1 MLVLSLN
8 AVVNLNT
15 KSVPDRVLAT
25 TVLSLSAGY
34 AAADVSLSGDGR
46 MGLVYDGD
54 DIRFTSRAR
63 VTFTLSGETDAGLAF
78 GGSFRADNA
87 SNAASGSAGSIF
99 ISGDFGR
106 LAMGD
111 VDGAALAAVGDLYS
125 VGLTT
130 LGDAHEM
137 NYIGRLLGDTIN
149 DEDDGLGQFDGISVP
164 GLFPRALYS
173 YSIDG
178 FSFYASVSN
187 PITVRIDDAAELGF
201 GSDGDKLGTITEFG
215 VGASYSIDGFTGA
228 IGYERARANPVSGL
242 GLDSITFG
250 HLAASAEYSM
260 DGIAVKAIVGRAM
273 NDLSTIL
280 EDVGGTKTQYG
291 LGVSGTFDATTVT
304 AFGRRDFARD
314 RYLGI
319 GASYDLG
326 GGASLKGGVV
336 HMSPNTGSSNTSAD
350 FGLAFTF

>member
-8 AVVNLNT
+8 AVIDLNT
-15 KSVPDRVLAT
+15 MSVPDRVLAT

-87 SNAASGSAGSIF
+87 SPAASGSAGSIF

-137 NYIGRLLGDTIN
+137 NYIGRLLGDAI
-149 DEDDGLGQFDGISVP
+149 DDGIPATGLSIP

-187 PITVRIDDAAELGF
+187 PITIRGDADEGAIPLGF
-201 GSDGDKLGTITEFG
+201 ADGDKLGTITEFG
-215 VGASYSIDGFTGA
+215 LGASYSIDGFTGA
-228 IGYERARANPVSGL
+228 LGYERARANPVSAT

-250 HLAASAEYSM
+250 HLAGSVEYSM
-260 DGIAVKAIVGRAM
+260 DGISAKAIVGRAM
-273 NDLSTIL
+273 NDLR
-280 EDVGGTKTQYG
+280 DVVETRTQYG

-304 AFGRRDFARD
+304 AFGRRDFAKD

>member
-8 AVVNLNT
+8 AVIDLNT

-137 NYIGRLLGDTIN
+137 NYIGRLLGDTI
-149 DEDDGLGQFDGISVP
+149 DDGLDGIGGISVP

-187 PITVRIDDAAELGF
+187 PITVRQNVEDVPVVGVGENG
-201 GSDGDKLGTITEFG
+201 KLGTITEFG
-215 VGASYSIDGFTGA
+215 LGASYSIDGFTGA
-228 IGYERARANPVSGL
+228 IGYERARANPVSAT

-304 AFGRRDFARD
+304 AFGRRDFAKD

>member
-1 MLVLSLN
+1 MANCL
-8 AVVNLNT
+8 
-15 KSVPDRVLAT
+15 LAT
-25 TVLSLSAGY
+25 TVLAMSAGY

-46 MGLVYDGD
+46 MGLIYDGD
-54 DIRFTSRAR
+54 DIRFTSRVR
-63 VTFTLSGETDAGLAF
+63 VTFTLSGQTDSGLAF

-87 SNAASGSAGSIF
+87 SNAASGSAGNVF

-137 NYIGRLLGDTIN
+137 NYIGRLLGDTL
-149 DEDDGLGQFDGISVP
+149 DEELDFAGISVP

-173 YSIDG
+173 YSIDS

-187 PITVRIDDAAELGF
+187 PITVRNVSGAALLTVP
-201 GSDGDKLGTITEFG
+201 DGGKMGTITEFG
-215 VGASYSIDGFTGA
+215 VGASYTFDAFTGA
-228 IGYERARANPVSGL
+228 IGYERARANPVSAT
-242 GLDSITFG
+242 GLDSVTFG

-273 NDLSTIL
+273 NDLRDII
-280 EDVGGTKTQYG
+280 EDEGGSKTQYG

-304 AFGRRDFARD
+304 AFGRRDFAKD

-326 GGASLKGGVV
+326 GGASVKGGVV
-336 HMSPNTGSSNTSAD
+336 HVSPNVGSSETRAD

>member
-1 MLVLSLN
+1 M
-8 AVVNLNT
+8 A
-15 KSVPDRVLAT
+15 
-25 TVLSLSAGY
+25 SAQG
-34 AAADVSLSGDGR
+34 VSLSGDGR
-46 MGLVYDGD
+46 MGLIYDGD

-63 VTFTLSGETDAGLAF
+63 VTFTLSGETDSGLAF

-87 SNAASGSAGSIF
+87 SNAASGSAGNVF

-149 DEDDGLGQFDGISVP
+149 DEDDGVAQFSGVSIPS
-164 GLFPRALYS
+164 LFPRALYS

-187 PITVRIDDAAELGF
+187 PVTVRVNNATAFNTQTGLAT
-201 GSDGDKLGTITEFG
+201 SNGDSLGTITEFG

-228 IGYERARANPVSGL
+228 LGYERARANPASVT

-260 DGIAVKAIVGRAM
+260 DGISVKAIVGRAM
-273 NDLSTIL
+273 NDLKEII
-280 EDVGGTKTQYG
+280 EDEDGSKTQYG

-304 AFGRRDFARD
+304 AFGRRDFAKD
-314 RYLGI
+314 RYLGL

-326 GGASLKGGVV
+326 GGASIKGGVV
-336 HMSPNTGSSNTSAD
+336 HVSPNVGSSETRAD